1 MENPLSIVKARHL
14 KDPRIANLA
23 KLLEQNP
30 PQHLQV
36 QGLIGSQLAFLAF
49 ALQSQTKSTVVL
61 LCSDKEEA
69 AFLLNDV
76 ETVYENSE
84 VLFFPDSFRNPL
96 QFDKLNR
103 TAVLQRTETVSKLI
117 TNSLTPQVVVTYPEA
132 LFEKV
137 VSPKELKE
145 AAIQIKVGEKLDTNF
160 LVEVLVDYGFQ
171 QIDFVYEPGQFSLRG
186 GIVDIYSYGNEHP
199 YRVDMLDDEVESLRT
214 FDPNTQLSLQKIR
227 SVTIVPNVN
236 TQFKASQKT
245 DVFQILPPR
254 TILLIK
260 NAAQVLDR
268 LEIASDALPKYQN
281 GINTLV
287 EQDSEEAFL
296 IAQDSFW
303 NRAEAEQVFQKFA
316 TVEFCSEPKIKP
328 SQPPILFKSLPQ
340 PSFNKNFEYLN
351 RHLFQNT
358 ANNLQNFIFAEN
370 PKQIERF
377 SHIFEDMK
385 AAVRWVGIDKPLH
398 EGFADETLG
407 LACYTDHQI
416 FERYHA
422 YKIRQGFDK
431 NKALQLKTL
440 QDLKIG
446 DYVTHIDYGVGKYIG
461 LERIIIQGQPQ
472 EAVRI
477 LYKDGDLLHV
487 SIHSLHKISK
497 FSEKEN
503 QLPVLHKLGSG
514 AWAATKQK
522 TKKKIKELA
531 FNLIELYAK
540 RKSAEGF
547 AFPPDNYLQT
557 ELEASFVYE
566 DTPDQAKATEEVKA
580 DMEKSYP
587 MDRLICGDVGF
598 GKTEIAIRAAFKAV
612 ISGKQVGVL
621 VPTTILALQHANTFA
636 ERLKNFGVTVDYVNR
651 FRTTKE
657 KTQIYKRLEE
667 GKIDLLIGTHALLN
681 DKIKFKD
688 LGLLIIDEEQ
698 KFGVGAKEKLRNL
711 KVNIDT
717 LTLTATPIPRTLQF
731 SLMAARD
738 LSVINTPPP
747 NRKPIHTEVRTFDVE
762 FIHEV
767 IAKEVNRGGQVFFL
781 HNRVSNLDEMTA
793 MIKAALPN
801 VDIGM
806 AHGQMDA
813 TQLEETLLNFIKGY
827 YDVLVC
833 TNIIETG
840 LDISNAN
847 TIIINNAHQF
857 GLSDLHQLR
866 GRVGRS
872 NKKAYCYL
880 LAPPLAALTNESK
893 KRLETIEQFSELGS
907 GFQIAMKDLDI
918 RGAGNILGGE
928 QSGFIDNIGYETYQ
942 KILAE
947 AIQELKE
954 NEYKELFSEEQQTS
968 DYVREVVVETDLEML
983 LPNSYIDSV
992 EERLSL
998 YQKINKI
1005 ENETQIQV
1013 FKTQLQDRFGAVPK
1027 SVEYLFDALRVRWV
1041 AKKLGLEK
1049 IIYQRNVLKGY
1060 FIANAQSPFYDKPI
1074 FQQILRYIS
1083 ACKQPVFALKQT
1095 NQTLSFICES
1105 VKSLSKCLEL
1115 LHGIEKAVY
1124 VE

>member
-1 MENPLSIVKARHL
+1 MENALSTVKARHL
-14 KDPRIANLA
+14 KDPRISVLA
-23 KLLEQNP
+23 QMLQQSP
-30 PQHLQV
+30 TQHLQV
-36 QGLIGSQLAFLAF
+36 QGLLGSQLAFFAF
-49 ALQSQTKSTVVL
+49 ALQNLTKKTILL
-61 LCSDKEEA
+61 LCSDKDEA
-69 AFLLNDV
+69 SFLLGDL
-76 ETVYENSE
+76 ETVYEGAE

-96 QFDKLNR
+96 QFDRLHR
-103 TAVLQRTETVSKLI
+103 PAVLQRTETVSKLI
-117 TNSLTPQVVVTYPEA
+117 TNAQIPQLVISYPEA

-137 VSPKELKE
+137 VSPKELTD
-145 AAIQIKVGEKLDTNF
+145 AAIRIKIGEKLDMNF
-160 LVEVLVDYGFQ
+160 LVEVLQTYGFQ
-171 QIDFVYEPGQFSLRG
+171 QIDFVYEPGQFSVRG

-214 FDPNTQLSLQKIR
+214 FDPSTQLSVQKIR

-236 TQFKASQKT
+236 TQFKATQKT
-245 DVFQILPPR
+245 DVFQILPPD

-260 NAAQVLDR
+260 NSEQLLDR
-268 LEIASDALPKYQN
+268 LQIASETLPKYQSQAAE
-281 GINTLV
+281 LL
-287 EQDSEEAFL
+287 EQNSEEAIL
-296 IAQDSFW
+296 IQQANFW
-303 NRAEAEQVFQKFA
+303 DFKESLDTLKRFA
-316 TVEFCSEPKIKP
+316 SIEFANNPKIAP
-328 SQPPILFKSLPQ
+328 TQAPVQFKTLPQ
-340 PSFNKNFEYLN
+340 PSFNKNFEYLT
-351 RHLFQNT
+351 RHLHQNT
-358 ANNLQNFIFAEN
+358 ANNLLNFIFAEN

-377 SHIFEDMK
+377 SHIFADMK
-385 AAVRWVGIDKPLH
+385 ASVAWAGVEKPLH
-398 EGFADETLG
+398 EGFADEQLG
-407 LACYTDHQI
+407 VACYTDHQI

-440 QDLKIG
+440 QELKIG
-446 DYVTHIDYGVGKYIG
+446 DYVTHIDHGVGKYIG
-461 LERIIIQGQPQ
+461 LERILVQGQPQ

-477 LYKDGDLLHV
+477 LYKDGDLLYV
-487 SIHSLHKISK
+487 SIQSLHKISK
-497 FSEKEN
+497 YSEKDS

-540 RKSAEGF
+540 RKSSEGF
-547 AFPPDNYLQT
+547 AFPEDNYMQT
-557 ELEASFVYE
+557 EMEASFIYE

-580 DMEKSYP
+580 DMQKSYP
-587 MDRLICGDVGF
+587 MDRLVCGDVGF

-612 ISGKQVGVL
+612 VSGKQVGVL

-636 ERLKNFGVTVDYVNR
+636 SRLKDFGVTVDYVNR
-651 FRTTKE
+651 FRSTKE
-657 KTQIYKRLEE
+657 KTNIYKQLEA
-667 GKIDLLIGTHALLN
+667 GKIDILIGTHALLN
-681 DKIKFKD
+681 EKVKFKD
-688 LGLLIIDEEQ
+688 LGLLVIDEEQ

-747 NRKPIHTEVRTFDVE
+747 NRKPIHTEVRTFDAE
-762 FIHEV
+762 FIREV
-767 IAKEVNRGGQVFFL
+767 IEKEVTRGGQVFFL
-781 HNRVSNLDEMTA
+781 HNRVSNLDDMAA

-801 VDIGM
+801 TDIGI

-813 TQLEETLLNFIKGY
+813 THLEETLLNFIKGY

-880 LAPPLAALTNESK
+880 LAPPLATLTNESK

-928 QSGFIDNIGYETYQ
+928 QSGFIDNIGFETYQ

-954 NEYKELFSEEQQTS
+954 NEYKELFSEEQKVS
-968 DYVREVVVETDLEML
+968 DYVKEVVVETDLEML

-1005 ENETQIQV
+1005 ENETQIEH
-1013 FKTQLQDRFGAVPK
+1013 FKNSLKDRFGTLPK
-1027 SVEYLFDALRVRWV
+1027 SADNLFDVLRLRWLG
-1041 AKKLGLEK
+1041 KKLGLEK
-1049 IIYQRNVLKGY
+1049 ILYQRNTLKGY
-1060 FIANAQSPFYDKPI
+1060 FISNPQSPFYDKPI
-1074 FQQILRYIS
+1074 FQKILQYLSTCRLP
-1083 ACKQPVFALKQT
+1083 AFALKQT
-1095 NQTLSFICES
+1095 NQNLSFVCES
-1105 VKSLSKCLEL
+1105 VKSLQKCLEVL
-1115 LHGIEKAVY
+1115 TQIEKAV
-1124 VE
+1124 V